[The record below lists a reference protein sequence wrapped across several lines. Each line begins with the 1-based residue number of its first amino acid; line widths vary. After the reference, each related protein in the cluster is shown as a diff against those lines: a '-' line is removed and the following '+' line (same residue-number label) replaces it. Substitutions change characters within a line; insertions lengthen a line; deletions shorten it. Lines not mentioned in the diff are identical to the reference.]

1 MFLFNMEIVHYS
13 VLKNEVLSFLKPDR
27 PGQLFV
33 DCTTG
38 EGGHSEAL
46 LKAYPDIRLICLDA
60 DSSIM
65 GVAKERLAG
74 YSDRVRFFNTWFN
87 HFFASYPLGDERP
100 DRILFDLGISTYH
113 YEKSGRGFSFR
124 KDEPLDMQLGS
135 DLRTGAGDLVNTLSA
150 EKLADIIYRF
160 GEERYSRRIARA
172 VEEARKTEEIRT
184 SAALADIVYRAVPEA
199 YRHGKIHPATRTFQA
214 LRIAVNSELTRLP
227 EALDKAL
234 EILAPGGKMG
244 VITFHSLED
253 RIVKQFF
260 KEKEK
265 DCICPQE
272 APRCT
277 CGRNHRQVN
286 IITKHPVV
294 PGEEEIRENSAS
306 RSSKLRVAEKV
317 AV

>member
-1 MFLFNMEIVHYS
+1 MEIVHYS
-13 VLKNEVLSFLKPDR
+13 VLKNEVLSFLEPDR
-27 PGQLFV
+27 PGQLLV

-38 EGGHSEAL
+38 EGGHSEAFL
-46 LKAYPDIRLICLDA
+46 SKYPDMKLICLDA
-60 DSSIM
+60 DANIM
-65 GVAKERLAG
+65 KVAQERLAG
-74 YSDRVRFFNTWFN
+74 FSDRVRFFNTWFN

-135 DLRTGAGDLVNTLSA
+135 DLKTGAGDLVNTLSE
-150 EKLADIIYRF
+150 EKLADIIYNF

-172 VEEARKTEEIRT
+172 VAAARLEKKINT
-184 SAALADIVYRAVPEA
+184 SAELADIVYRAVPEA
-199 YRHGKIHPATRTFQA
+199 YRHGRIHPATRTFQA

-227 EALDKAL
+227 EALENAL
-234 EILAPGGKMG
+234 AVLAPGGKMG

-265 DCICPQE
+265 ECICPQE

-277 CGRNHRQVN
+277 CGRNHRQVK
-286 IITKHPVV
+286 ILTKHPVV
-294 PGEEEIRENSAS
+294 PGEEEIRENSPS
-306 RSSKLRVAEKV
+306 RSSKLRVVEKV
-317 AV
+317 AL

>member
-1 MFLFNMEIVHYS
+1 MEIVHYS
-13 VLKNEVLSFLKPDR
+13 VLKNEVLSFLEPDR
-27 PGQLFV
+27 PGQLLV

-38 EGGHSEAL
+38 EGGHSEAFL
-46 LKAYPDIRLICLDA
+46 SKYPDIKLICLDA
-60 DSSIM
+60 DANIM
-65 GVAKERLAG
+65 KVAKERLAG
-74 YSDRVRFFNTWFN
+74 FSDRVRFFNTWFN

-135 DLRTGAGDLVNTLSA
+135 DLKTGAGDLVNTLSE
-150 EKLADIIYRF
+150 EKLADIIYNF

-172 VEEARKTEEIRT
+172 VAAVRLEKKINT
-184 SAALADIVYRAVPEA
+184 SAELADIVYRAVPEA
-199 YRHGKIHPATRTFQA
+199 YRHGRIHPATRTFQA

-227 EALDKAL
+227 EALENAL
-234 EILAPGGKMG
+234 AVLAPGGKMG

-265 DCICPQE
+265 ECICPQE

-277 CGRNHRQVN
+277 CGRNHRQVK
-286 IITKHPVV
+286 ILTKHPVV
-294 PGEEEIRENSAS
+294 PGEEEIRENSPS
-306 RSSKLRVAEKV
+306 RSSKLRVVEKV
-317 AV
+317 AL